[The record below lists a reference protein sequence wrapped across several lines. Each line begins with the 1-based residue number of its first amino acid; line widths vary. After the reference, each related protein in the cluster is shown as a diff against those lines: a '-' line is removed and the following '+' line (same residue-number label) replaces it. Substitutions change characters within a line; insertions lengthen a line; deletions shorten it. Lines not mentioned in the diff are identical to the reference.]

1 MLVLEMAAAAAVED
15 AQLSQ
20 ALAMSHAL
28 VEAGEEAGE
37 EEEDSCWTTTMPTLP
52 LLVLDPSSPSDPL
65 TGGGTHPSIIFV
77 VATLAFT
84 R

>member
-1 MLVLEMAAAAAVED
+1 MCKTHLVQMRPRASGTQVPKADEK
-15 AQLSQ
+15 
-20 ALAMSHAL
+20 
-28 VEAGEEAGE
+28 AGEEAGE

-52 LLVLDPSSPSDPL
+52 LLVLDPSSSSDPL